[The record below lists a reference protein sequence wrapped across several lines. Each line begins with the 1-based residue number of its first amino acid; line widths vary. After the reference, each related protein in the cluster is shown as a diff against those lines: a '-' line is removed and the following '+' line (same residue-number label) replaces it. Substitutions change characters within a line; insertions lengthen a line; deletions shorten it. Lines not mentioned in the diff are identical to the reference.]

1 MVLMKILGLLASTLF
16 ALAISTPVWA
26 EDSRDDFLGYWK
38 TTEGDGVVQL
48 EKCALYKNAAPSALC
63 GTLVWDVDVD
73 NPRKTAPVA
82 CNRKIFEAARFEA
95 GVWQNGWAF
104 DVRRKK
110 FFSAKLR
117 MKEGRLHVRVYV
129 GSEMNGE
136 TMVLTRV
143 GEIPPGC
150 EGKKPEA
157 TTVSG

>member
-1 MVLMKILGLLASTLF
+1 MLTATVF
-16 ALAISTPVWA
+16 ALALSSPVWA

-38 TTEGDGVVQL
+38 TAEGDGVIQL
-48 EKCALYKNAAPSALC
+48 ERCAMYRNAALSALC

-73 NPRKTAPVA
+73 NPRRTTPVA

-95 GVWQNGWAF
+95 GVWKNGWAF

-117 MKEGRLHVRVYV
+117 LKDGQMHVRVYV

-143 GEIPPGC
+143 GEVPPGC